1 MKKELNIILKM
12 LMLLVKA
19 LFMIGKS
26 IVKIIYLIIKFI
38 DNLMAKLFM
47 KLPRL
52 LRVGVVYSLIGLAI
66 LNFVNVPSK
75 SVSAKTETTEN
86 VAIATE
92 NLPVETTEKPVV
104 EEKIENTTCKFDNEN
119 ACKIYDKAIEKG
131 LTEKQS
137 LLVVAISTHE
147 TGYWT
152 SKAFTENH
160 NFGGIMTSKGLKSY
174 STYEEGLD
182 HFVSVL
188 KNYYFDKGLTTIEQI
203 GAKYCPVG
211 AANDPNGLNKYWVG
225 GVSRFYNDYL
235 TLI

>member
-1 MKKELNIILKM
+1 MKKELNVIIKM

-26 IVKIIYLIIKFI
+26 IVKIVYLIIKFI
-38 DNLMAKLFM
+38 DNLIAKLFM
-47 KLPRL
+47 KLPRVM
-52 LRVGVVYSLIGLAI
+52 RVGVVYSLIALAI

-75 SVSAKTETTEN
+75 SVSAKTETTEK

-92 NLPVETTEKPVV
+92 KPIV
-104 EEKIENTTCKFDNEN
+104 EEKVENATCKLDNEN
-119 ACKIYDKAIEKG
+119 ACNIYNKAIELG
-131 LTEKQS
+131 LTNEQS

-182 HFVSVL
+182 HFVKVL

-211 AANDPNGLNKYWVG
+211 AENDPKGLNVNWVPS
-225 GVSRFYNDYL
+225 VISIYNSY
-235 TLI
+235 TQK

>member
-1 MKKELNIILKM
+1 MKKELNIALKM
-12 LMLLVKA
+12 LITLVKSSFI
-19 LFMIGKS
+19 LGKA
-26 IVKIIYLIIKFI
+26 IIKIIYLIIKFI

-52 LRVGVVYSLIGLAI
+52 LKVGIVYSLIGLAI

-75 SVSAKTETTEN
+75 SVSAKTEITEK
-86 VAIATE
+86 VAIATK

-104 EEKIENTTCKFDNEN
+104 EEKVENITCKFDNEN

-152 SKAFTENH
+152 SKAFTKNY

-188 KNYYFDKGLTTIEQI
+188 KNYYFDEGLITIEQI

-211 AANDPNGLNKYWVG
+211 AENDPKGLNVNWVPS
-225 GVSRFYNDYL
+225 VTSIYNSY
-235 TLI
+235 TQK

>member
-1 MKKELNIILKM
+1 MKKELNVIVKM
-12 LMLLVKA
+12 LMVLVKA
-19 LFMIGKS
+19 LFMIEKS

-47 KLPRL
+47 KLPRF
-52 LRVGVVYSLIGLAI
+52 LRVGIVYSLIGLSI
-66 LNFVNVPSK
+66 LNFVDIPSRT
-75 SVSAKTETTEN
+75 VSAKTNTNEN

-92 NLPVETTEKPVV
+92 NLPVETTEKPIV
-104 EEKIENTTCKFDNEN
+104 EEKVENTTCKFDNEN
-119 ACKIYDKAIEKG
+119 ACNIYNKAIEKG
-131 LTEKQS
+131 LTENQS

-182 HFVSVL
+182 HFVNVL

-211 AANDPNGLNKYWVG
+211 AKNDPKGLNVNWVPS
-225 GVSRFYNDYL
+225 VTSIYNSY
-235 TLI
+235 TQK

>member
-1 MKKELNIILKM
+1 MKKELNVIIKM

-38 DNLMAKLFM
+38 DNLIAKLFM
-47 KLPRL
+47 KLPRII
-52 LRVGVVYSLIGLAI
+52 RVGVVYSLIALAI

-75 SVSAKTETTEN
+75 SVSAKTETTEK

-104 EEKIENTTCKFDNEN
+104 EEKVENTTCKLDNEN
-119 ACKIYDKAIEKG
+119 ACNIYNKAIELG
-131 LTEKQS
+131 LTNEQS

-182 HFVSVL
+182 HFVKVL
-188 KNYYFDKGLTTIEQI
+188 KNYYFDEGLTTIEQI

-211 AANDPNGLNKYWVG
+211 ADNDPKGLNVNWVPS
-225 GVSRFYNDYL
+225 VTSIYNSY
-235 TLI
+235 TQK